1 MIKIYNS
8 LTQEKQEFIPMVP
21 NKLRLYVCGVTV
33 YDYCHIGHARTYTA
47 FDVIIRYFKY
57 CHYDVTY
64 VRNITDIDDKIIK
77 RAAENGETPEAL
89 VARFTKIMHE
99 EFARLGLL
107 LPSVEPRATETIPE
121 MIAMIE
127 KLIQDHHA
135 YHVPG
140 GDVYYDVTSFKEYG
154 KLSHQNLEGLQ
165 AGIRV
170 DVSEQKKNPLDF
182 VLWKAAKPGEPAWDS
197 PWGRGRPGWHIECS
211 AMSRKILGV
220 TFDIH
225 GGGSDLKFPHHE
237 NEIAQSEAANHCDFA
252 HYWMHSGMVQINQ
265 EKMSKSLGNFFVI
278 KDVLNEYPCDVVRYF
293 LISGHYRSELNYSDE
308 NLKTAKAAL
317 RRFYRALRDV
327 VPDESAA
334 PNVTQPFV
342 DSFEQAM
349 NDDFNTPE
357 ALAVLFNLARQ
368 LNQCKASQ
376 ETMDKELAQGLA
388 ATLIKLGSVLGILQ
402 KPENEVF
409 PQNAELEAEVERLIQ
424 LRTEAKADKNYA
436 KADQYRD
443 EIAAKGVLLM
453 DTARGV
459 EWEWI

>member
-8 LTQEKQEFIPMVP
+8 LVQEKQEFIPIES

-57 CHYDVTY
+57 CNYDVTY

-77 RAAENGETPEAL
+77 RAIENGESPDAL

-99 EFARLGLL
+99 EFTRLGLL
-107 LPSVEPRATETIPE
+107 EPNVEPKATETIPE
-121 MIAMIE
+121 MIAMIAQ
-127 KLIQDHHA
+127 LIKDHHA

-140 GDVYYDVTSFKEYG
+140 GDVYYDVASFKDYG

-165 AGIRV
+165 SGIRV

-182 VLWKAAKPGEPAWDS
+182 VLWKAAKPGEPSWDS
-197 PWGRGRPGWHIECS
+197 PWGPGRPGWHIECS
-211 AMSRKILGV
+211 AMSRKILGT

-278 KDVLNEYPCDVVRYF
+278 KDVLDEYPADVVRYF

-327 VPDESAA
+327 VPDENAA
-334 PNVTQPFV
+334 PDAAQAFIE
-342 DSFEQAM
+342 SFQRAM
-349 NDDFNTPE
+349 DDDFNTPE

-368 LNQCKASQ
+368 LNQCKSSDEAV
-376 ETMDKELAQGLA
+376 DKKLAQGLA

-402 KPENEVF
+402 KPESEVF

-424 LRTEAKADKNYA
+424 LRTEAKANKDYA

-453 DTARGV
+453 DTPHGV
-459 EWEWI
+459 DWEWV

>member
-8 LTQEKQEFIPMVP
+8 LAQEKQAFIPIEP
-21 NKLRLYVCGVTV
+21 NKVSLYVCGVTV

-57 CHYDVTY
+57 CGYEVRY

-77 RAAENGETPEAL
+77 RAAENGESPDAL

-107 LPSVEPRATETIPE
+107 KPDVEPRATETIPE
-121 MIAMIE
+121 MIAMIGR
-127 KLIQDHHA
+127 LINDGRA

-140 GDVYYDVTSFKEYG
+140 GDVYYDVATFKGYG

-165 AGIRV
+165 SGIRV

-182 VLWKAAKPGEPAWDS
+182 VLWKAAKPGEPAWES
-197 PWGRGRPGWHIECS
+197 PWGAGRPGWHIECS
-211 AMSRKILGV
+211 AMSRKILGA

-225 GGGSDLKFPHHE
+225 GGGSDLRFPHHE

-252 HYWMHSGMVQINQ
+252 HYWMHSGMVQVNQ

-278 KDVLNEYPCDVVRYF
+278 KDVLEEYPCDVVRYF
-293 LISGHYRSELNYSDE
+293 LISGHYRSELNYSAD
-308 NLKTAKAAL
+308 NLKSAKAGL
-317 RRFYRALRDV
+317 RRFYRALRGV
-327 VPDESAA
+327 VPDETGVFIS
-334 PNVTQPFV
+334 VYV
-342 DSFEQAM
+342 DEFKQAM

-357 ALAVLFNLARQ
+357 ALAVMYRLARV
-368 LNQCKASQ
+368 LNDHKSHP
-376 ETMDKELAQGLA
+376 TKGVHDPLSRSLA

-402 KPENEVF
+402 SPENEVF
-409 PQNAELEAEVERLIQ
+409 PGVVELEAEINDLMERRKIA
-424 LRTEAKADKNYA
+424 RADKNYA
-436 KADQYRD
+436 QADKYRD
-443 EIAAKGVLLM
+443 ELLAKGVLLM
-453 DTARGV
+453 DTSHGV